1 MLLSRCDTYLRSS
14 EIALEEDLVRA
25 CEDFDEDKLEELKK
39 SNQLNFV
46 QQQVNRIGKNLQVS
60 MPRGLVLLGERRAGA
75 SGERR
80 RVGECVGME
89 GSWHGS
95 DLAPGKPV
103 AASLMQPPS
112 G

>member
-1 MLLSRCDTYLRSS
+1 MRGLRRGQ
-14 EIALEEDLVRA
+14 AGGAQEEQPT
-25 CEDFDEDKLEELKK
+25 
-39 SNQLNFV
+39 QLRPAAGEPHRQEPAGV
-46 QQQVNRIGKNLQVS
+46 DA
-60 MPRGLVLLGERRAGA
+60 RGLVLLGERRAGA
-75 SGERR
+75 SGEWR

-89 GSWHGS
+89 RSWHSS